1 MIKIGCHLSI
11 SKGFKGAYKEAIYI
25 DGNTFQF
32 FSRNPQGF
40 KAKEWDEK
48 DIDFILDKVNN
59 ENFIMPLCH
68 APYTLNPASD
78 REEVRELAIQILK
91 EDLAKLE
98 NLPGI
103 FYNMH
108 PGSYVKNTKEAGINY
123 IVEAL
128 NSVMTENQKTI
139 ILLELMAGKGS
150 EIGSKFEEM
159 KYIIDHLKYK
169 DKVGICLD
177 TCHVFSAGYDI
188 KERLDEVLDLF
199 DEIIGL
205 DRLKAIH
212 LNDSLKG
219 FGENKDRHAKIGEGL
234 IGLEAL
240 VNVIN
245 HPKLK
250 DLPFYLETPNDTLDG
265 YKEEI
270 QVLKEKYKY

>member
-11 SKGFKGAYKEAIYI
+11 SKGFKCAYKEAKYI

-40 KAKEWDEK
+40 KAKEWEQE
-48 DIDFILDKVNN
+48 DINFILDKVNN
-59 ENFIMPLCH
+59 EGFIMPLCH

-78 REEVRELAIQILK
+78 REEVRELAIQILRD
-91 EDLAKLE
+91 DLAKLE
-98 NLPGI
+98 KLPGV

-123 IVEAL
+123 IIEAL
-128 NSVMTENQKTI
+128 NSVMTEDQQTI

-150 EIGSKFEEM
+150 EIGSKFEDM
-159 KYIIDHLKYK
+159 KYIIDNLKYK

-177 TCHVFSAGYDI
+177 TCHVFSSGYDI
-188 KERLDEVLDLF
+188 KDNLDNVLDLF
-199 DEIIGL
+199 DEVIGL

-219 FGENKDRHAKIGEGL
+219 FGENKDRHAKIGEGF

-270 QVLKEKYKY
+270 KVLKENYRY